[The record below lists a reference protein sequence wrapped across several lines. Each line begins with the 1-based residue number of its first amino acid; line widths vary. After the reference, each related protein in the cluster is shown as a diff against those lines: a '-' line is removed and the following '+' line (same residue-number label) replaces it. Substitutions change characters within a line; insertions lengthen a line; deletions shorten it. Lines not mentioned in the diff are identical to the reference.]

1 MIAGGNR
8 PSLTEARA
16 ETGGGFLGVGL
27 SIQSNILLKTD
38 FFDSLSSLHKSGL
51 LFCDVDLA
59 QCFCSCQT
67 KHRTIYET
75 VNTALGDGI
84 HAYAIALF

>member
-38 FFDSLSSLHKSGL
+38 FFDSLNPAIPFEDCRV
-51 LFCDVDLA
+51 LFFGWA
-59 QCFCSCQT
+59 
-67 KHRTIYET
+67 
-75 VNTALGDGI
+75 
-84 HAYAIALF
+84 